1 MSRRRSRRSYVVEI
15 LLTVALVAGIY
26 RWLTNGGPEWVGS
39 YLAGETV
46 TTSRPSG
53 DNTPNEGD
61 GEPEPT
67 P

>member
-15 LLTVALVAGIY
+15 LFTVALVAGVY
-26 RWLTNGGPEWVGS
+26 FWLTNGGPEWVGS
-39 YLAGETV
+39 YLAGEMV
-46 TTSRPSG
+46 TTPRPSG
-53 DNTPNEGD
+53 DTPNEGH